1 MCLCFSLRL
10 STGVSV
16 QCPRMLNMPIVLYL
30 VHLTVQEEMLT
41 RVGLTAENGIAYD
54 TCGSP
59 AVLFCC

>member
-1 MCLCFSLRL
+1 
-10 STGVSV
+10 
-16 QCPRMLNMPIVLYL
+16 MPVVLYL